1 MLFEFRQTGKELYSA
16 EFWVVNKNGDMLG
29 TASFKGNMVSVYGNW
44 NISLLSMNISL
55 ERITARRAVS
65 LTGGLTKDKPFGA
78 MEILIDGVSR
88 GVVFQGIH
96 KKSLFKEYTVH
107 HIVYDKQKMF
117 CLYPIGFGADGSK
130 SPVYLES
137 AHEAVQIAQIN
148 KESIVRDDMHSF
160 FCYVL
165 EEKDVATVVI
175 FCALMYSM
183 GCYHPGIK
191 IIKGVKRTNSKTL
204 EPELLSKYVPN
215 FVLTIGKKM

>member
-96 KKSLFKEYTVH
+96 KITVQRIHCSPHRLRQTEDVLSLSDRFRNRRFK
-107 HIVYDKQKMF
+107 KPS
-117 CLYPIGFGADGSK
+117 LSRIGT
-130 SPVYLES
+130 
-137 AHEAVQIAQIN
+137 
-148 KESIVRDDMHSF
+148 R
-160 FCYVL
+160 
-165 EEKDVATVVI
+165 
-175 FCALMYSM
+175 
-183 GCYHPGIK
+183 GC
-191 IIKGVKRTNSKTL
+191 TNS
-204 EPELLSKYVPN
+204 SD
-215 FVLTIGKKM
+215 